1 LYGLLLLPFN
11 ARLIQMAWC
20 LHGSPDDLQRA
31 RGLFRWSIL
40 YLFGI
45 CLLLLLA
52 RLPAAEPFSLQVVV
66 LLKHY
71 SAGPGA
77 FTLMPV
83 PVI

>member
-1 LYGLLLLPFN
+1 V
-11 ARLIQMAWC
+11 
-20 LHGSPDDLQRA
+20 QRA

-52 RLPAAEPFSLQVVV
+52 RLPAAEPFSVQAVV
-66 LLKHY
+66 LLNQY
-71 SAGPGA
+71 GAGPGA
-77 FTLMPV
+77 FTPMPV